1 MNNIYSQH
9 DIAQICNETD
19 TTISRVVERSSIRAT
34 VRVGIRLLFSETQK
48 DEILRLVTE
57 YRLRVPKIPRTKKG
71 LIHQ

>member
-9 DIAQICNETD
+9 DIAKICNETD

-34 VRVGIRLLFSETQK
+34 VRVGIRLLFSEIQK

-57 YRLRVPKIPRTKKG
+57 YRLRVSKIPRTKKG
-71 LIHQ
+71 LFDQ